1 MNLKSLLPEWG
12 WIAKYQ
18 IKDLKGD
25 LNAGLTVGVIIIP
38 QGMAYAMI
46 AGLPPIY
53 GLYASTIPLIV
64 YSLWGTSRQLAIGP
78 VALISLLTLSG
89 LQVIAEPGTSEFI
102 ALAILLTFLVGFI
115 QLFFGLLR
123 MGFLVNF
130 LSHPVNTG
138 FISAAA
144 LIIAVGQ
151 LKHLT
156 GLDIP
161 NTNRM
166 HEILIY
172 LGVHWKEI
180 NLPGLLIGTCS
191 VGIILL
197 ANKIH
202 RTVPGALIAVV
213 ISILVTAWLNLP
225 QQNVQIVGEIPRGLP
240 VFSLPDLNWVNIRSL
255 IPTSLAI
262 TLIGFTGSIAI
273 AKGLEAKHRKY
284 RINSNKELIAIGL
297 ANIGGALFKS
307 FPVTGGFAR
316 TAVND
321 QAGANTGLAGIIS
334 ALLVIL
340 TLLLLTP
347 LFYYLPN
354 AVLASVIMVAVLG
367 LIDWRA
373 ALSLWKTDRM
383 DFWMLLATFIST
395 LTLGVEE
402 GIAIGVLLSL
412 IMIIY
417 RSVYPHFAV
426 LGKIPETQI
435 YRNIDRF
442 KEVEDR
448 DDLLIIRFDADLYF
462 ANINYFI
469 DNINRLAQRKG
480 KALKAIIIDAES
492 ISYVDSS
499 ALRGLK
505 EMIDQFKTNEI
516 RVLFSDVKGPVRDR
530 FYKFGFLQEES
541 NSFFLNISDTV
552 NNIEMES
559 KEPNQEYLKQF
570 RLQSNLKKSKD
581 SGPKHSTS

>member
-1 MNLKSLLPEWG
+1 
-12 WIAKYQ
+12 
-18 IKDLKGD
+18 
-25 LNAGLTVGVIIIP
+25 
-38 QGMAYAMI
+38 
-46 AGLPPIY
+46 
-53 GLYASTIPLIV
+53 
-64 YSLWGTSRQLAIGP
+64 
-78 VALISLLTLSG
+78 
-89 LQVIAEPGTSEFI
+89 
-102 ALAILLTFLVGFI
+102 
-115 QLFFGLLR
+115 
-123 MGFLVNF
+123 
-130 LSHPVNTG
+130 
-138 FISAAA
+138 
-144 LIIAVGQ
+144 
-151 LKHLT
+151 
-156 GLDIP
+156 
-161 NTNRM
+161 
-166 HEILIY
+166 
-172 LGVHWKEI
+172 
-180 NLPGLLIGTCS
+180 
-191 VGIILL
+191 
-197 ANKIH
+197 
-202 RTVPGALIAVV
+202 
-213 ISILVTAWLNLP
+213 
-225 QQNVQIVGEIPRGLP
+225 
-240 VFSLPDLNWVNIRSL
+240 
-255 IPTSLAI
+255 
-262 TLIGFTGSIAI
+262 
-273 AKGLEAKHRKY
+273 
-284 RINSNKELIAIGL
+284 
-297 ANIGGALFKS
+297 
-307 FPVTGGFAR
+307 
-316 TAVND
+316 
-321 QAGANTGLAGIIS
+321 
-334 ALLVIL
+334 
-340 TLLLLTP
+340 
-347 LFYYLPN
+347 
-354 AVLASVIMVAVLG
+354 
-367 LIDWRA
+367 
-373 ALSLWKTDRM
+373 M